1 MLTPWT
7 LALLPRHSAVTL
19 ATGQKV
25 TQEEEVTGWSAAR
38 GGIMPKGM
46 AAKDRDRDREG
57 EESLIKGLSNQ
68 FQGTQDIDWQDA
80 EMKRLVVSPSFAVP

>member
-1 MLTPWT
+1 
-7 LALLPRHSAVTL
+7 VTL

-25 TQEEEVTGWSAAR
+25 TQEDEVSGWTAAK
-38 GGIMPKGM
+38 GGIMPKGA
-46 AAKDRDRDREG
+46 AAKDRDRDRSG

-80 EMKRLVVSPSFAVP
+80 EMKRCVVPHPSLTAAVPIFLVRLSG